1 MTKQEFISRPH
12 FCIDEGVPLP
22 GLYGSNWSD
31 KGYEVVPAGGTRLPA
46 ERRTTATKD
55 AAANLRREVE
65 ILKLAAKMDR
75 LIELMT
81 KRIKAENAAPKKKAM
96 DQQAA
101 FDQMAAR
108 SARACAEA
116 REAYAARNPHR
127 NDRGF
132 V

>member
-1 MTKQEFISRPH
+1 MP
-12 FCIDEGVPLP
+12 
-22 GLYGSNWSD
+22 
-31 KGYEVVPAGGTRLPA
+31 
-46 ERRTTATKD
+46 RRTTAARD
-55 AAANLRREVE
+55 AAADLRRETE
-65 ILKLAAKMDR
+65 IIKLAAKLEKIID
-75 LIELMT
+75 LLT

-96 DQQAA
+96 DQQTALE
-101 FDQMAAR
+101 QMVAR